1 MTKDVQIQV
10 IYLKN
15 LLRSLT
21 YLNVERARFFE
32 IILSKLIRMDVR
44 DIRLVFFPFTR
55 KISIELKGSR
65 ISARYSSC

>member
-44 DIRLVFFPFTR
+44 DIRLVFFSFIR

>member
-44 DIRLVFFPFTR
+44 DIRLVFFFIHT
-55 KISIELKGSR
+55 KNFH
-65 ISARYSSC
+65 

>member
-44 DIRLVFFPFTR
+44 DIRLVFFSFTR